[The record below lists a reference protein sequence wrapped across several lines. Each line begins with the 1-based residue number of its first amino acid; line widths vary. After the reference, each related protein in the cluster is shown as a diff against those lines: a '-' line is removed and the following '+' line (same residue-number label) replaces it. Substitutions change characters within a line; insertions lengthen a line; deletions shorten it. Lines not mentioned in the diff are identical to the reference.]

1 MPSYG
6 DRVGVT
12 ADLTAAQARAF
23 RVRAQ
28 QLDREHSDLAE
39 TAVLDIGVQDTGPDG
54 ALWALANRGLPA
66 PEPAD
71 LVLLWTVRG
80 APHCYRRA
88 DLRQVVAAAEPFSEA
103 DAAKR
108 IYDAAKPLKAAGIG
122 VLEALDVLAAEL
134 RDLVP
139 DRMVKGDLSGA
150 VSARLPP
157 PYVREC
163 VPCGGVVHVWEMP
176 FRLAAL
182 RAGLELEPGTSPPV
196 LRRIP
201 DLVPAPD
208 ERFDLVRLALRLLG
222 PATPKL
228 VAGYL
233 EAPVKD
239 VERRWPQ
246 DVVDVRVEGE
256 PRQVLA
262 EDADALG
269 AGPVHGTRL
278 LGPYDLFLQVRD
290 RALLVGDPA
299 RAKRMWPALGRPG
312 AVLVDGDVV
321 GAWRPSKSGARLR
334 VAVELWTPVPR
345 GRIDEQAERLAAARG
360 LRLSGVDVDEVPTP
374 DGRRT
379 T

>member
-1 MPSYG
+1 MSAP
-6 DRVGVT
+6 
-12 ADLTAAQARAF
+12 DLTAAQVRAF

-28 QLDREHSDLAE
+28 QLDRDEGTLDSTAALA
-39 TAVLDIGVQDTGPDG
+39 IGLQDTGPDG
-54 ALWALANRGLPA
+54 ARWALANRGVTDPDPA
-66 PEPAD
+66 E

-88 DLRQVVAAAEPFSEA
+88 DLPRVVASAAPYSEA

-108 IYDAAKPLKAAGIG
+108 IYDAAKPLKAAGIP

-134 RDLVP
+134 RALVP
-139 DRMVKGDLSGA
+139 DRLVKGDLSGA
-150 VSARLPP
+150 VSARLPA

-163 VPCGGVVHVWEMP
+163 VPCGRVVHVWEMP
-176 FRLAAL
+176 FRLGAT

-196 LRRIP
+196 LRRLP
-201 DLVPAPD
+201 DLEPVQD

-239 VERRWPQ
+239 VQQRWPQ

-256 PRQVLA
+256 VRQVLA
-262 EDADALG
+262 EDADAVD
-269 AGPVHGTRL
+269 AGPVRGTRL

-290 RALLVGDPA
+290 RTLLVEDPG
-299 RAKRMWPALGRPG
+299 RAKQVWPVLGRPG
-312 AVLVDGDVV
+312 VVLADGTVAGTWRPRKAGSGLTVAVDLWQEVDG
-321 GAWRPSKSGARLR
+321 L
-334 VAVELWTPVPR
+334 E
-345 GRIDEQAERLAAARG
+345 EQAERLAAVRG
-360 LRLSGVDVDEVPTP
+360 LRLSGVD
-374 DGRRT
+374 GQR
-379 T
+379 